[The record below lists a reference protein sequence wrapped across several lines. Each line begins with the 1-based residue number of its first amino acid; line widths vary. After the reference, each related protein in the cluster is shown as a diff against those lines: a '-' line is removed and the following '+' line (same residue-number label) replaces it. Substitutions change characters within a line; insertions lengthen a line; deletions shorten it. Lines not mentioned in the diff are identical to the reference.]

1 MKIRP
6 ADRFRVRFSV
16 RVVAAVVF
24 GATLP
29 IYAQEPSSVP
39 PGAGTDQPADAAQ
52 SDPGRVVITATRT
65 PVAEDQ
71 SPSALTV
78 LSADDLAQRQTDR
91 VADALRE
98 VPGISVSQS
107 GAPGQI
113 TSVFTRG
120 LNSDQTQ
127 VLIDG
132 IPVNQ
137 GLGGAF
143 DFSDLTGDN
152 IDRIEIERGPQSTLY
167 GPRAAAGTI
176 QLFTRRGDALD
187 AAHPFTF
194 DASSEGGSF
203 GTYRERLAFAGVIG
217 LPSSTASTTDT
228 KDGKDG
234 AATVSA
240 TASSVGV
247 FDYSLGFSR
256 LDTDNERPNN
266 EYRNTAVVANLGFA
280 PRALTL
286 DTLGGTAPRFGVLVL
301 YSYSDASSPD
311 TIFAPTPLDNLL
323 TERQLYA
330 PNIEWQL
337 TKWWHHR
344 LVLEYDKERQVD
356 NPNEADPFTG
366 PTRGTFYRYQLDYQN
381 DIAFTR
387 WLTLTTGVFYE
398 NVLVNQ
404 LRPQISQAYGPEAT
418 YLKDFTSNEAVFG
431 QVSLT
436 PIKNLLFVAGG
447 RYDHF
452 NLFGDVGT
460 YRIAG
465 SYLIEQTGTTIRS
478 SVASGFSPPD
488 PQDRIFASNPAGL
501 NPANTFGYDAG
512 FEQGLFKNHL
522 RFGANYFH
530 NDLSNVIGFN
540 SVTFA
545 TLNLGSART
554 QGAETFA
561 EWEPFRDLQLRAT
574 YTYLDAVNTSGG
586 QYGNLAP
593 GARLP
598 RRPRN
603 EAFFR
608 AAYRWPGFLHSLST
622 SVEAKVVNGR
632 EDVTFNALG
641 NSQNFDLGG
650 YTTIRLLADYGINDH
665 LHLYGRVENLTNTSY
680 FEVHG
685 YPALGRGIFGGVAVH
700 F

>member
-6 ADRFRVRFSV
+6 VIRTAVRF
-16 RVVAAVVF
+16 AAVLLF
-24 GATLP
+24 LP
-29 IYAQEPSSVP
+29 VLVRAQEPSSVP
-39 PGAGTDQPADAAQ
+39 PGAATDQPSPSALDEP
-52 SDPGRVVITATRT
+52 DRLIITATRT

-71 SPSALTV
+71 SPAALTV

-98 VPGISVSQS
+98 VPGLSVSQS
-107 GAPGQI
+107 GAPGQL

-143 DFSDLTGDN
+143 DFSDLTGDD

-187 AAHPFTF
+187 PAHPFAV
-194 DASSEGGSF
+194 DISSEGGNF
-203 GTYRERLAFAGVIG
+203 GTFRERLAVAGVVG
-217 LPSSTASTTDT
+217 LPTTATPVPSDDSKDGKGVGSTASASRA
-228 KDGKDG
+228 DGF
-234 AATVSA
+234 
-240 TASSVGV
+240 GV
-247 FDYSLGFSR
+247 FDYTLGVSR

-286 DTLGGTAPRFGVLVL
+286 DALGGTAPRIGILVI
-301 YSYSDASSPD
+301 YSNSDASSPN
-311 TIFAPTPLDNLL
+311 TIFAPAPLDNLL

-344 LVLEYDKERQVD
+344 LVLEYDKERQVN
-356 NPNEADPFTG
+356 NPNDADPFTG

-404 LRPQISQAYGPEAT
+404 RRPFISQAFGPEAT
-418 YLKDFTSNEAVFG
+418 YLKDFTDSEAVFG

-465 SYLIEQTGTTIRS
+465 SYLVAQTGTTIRS
-478 SVASGFSPPD
+478 SVANGFSPPD

-501 NPANTFGYDAG
+501 QPAHTFGYDVG
-512 FEQGLFKNHL
+512 FEQGLWKNRL

-554 QGAETFA
+554 QGVETFA
-561 EWEPFRDLQLRAT
+561 EWEPVRDLQLRAT

-586 QYGNLAP
+586 QFGNLAP

-608 AAYRWPGFLHSLST
+608 VAYRWPGPLKNLAT
-622 SVEAKVVNGR
+622 GVEAKVVNGR
-632 EDVTFNALG
+632 EDVTFNAAG
-641 NSQNFDLGG
+641 NAQNFDLGG
-650 YTTIRLLADYGINDH
+650 YTVLRLTADYGVNDH
-665 LHLYGRVENLTNTSY
+665 LHLYGRVENLTNTTYS
-680 FEVHG
+680 EVYG